1 MINDDSDGEEEE
13 AAITPKNMVAEIS
26 PKGRFTRFNEELG
39 RGAYKIVYKGI
50 DNQTGNEVAW
60 NTVHLQKLP
69 VEEQR
74 RIAAEIDMIKKL
86 NHKNII

>member
-1 MINDDSDGEEEE
+1 MAIQDDSDEETPE
-13 AAITPKNMVAEIS
+13 ANTNFVAETS
-26 PKGRFTRFNEELG
+26 PKGRFTRSHEELG

-60 NTVHLQKLP
+60 NTVQLSKLP
-69 VEEQR
+69 KSDQV

-86 NHKNII
+86 NHNNII